1 MRNSLLGLF
10 SAAALAHAVS
20 GPSFAA
26 ESTASAPPA
35 PFAVV
40 ELFTSEGC
48 SSCPPADRLLS
59 ELAARADKEGK
70 PVFVLSFHVDYWNH
84 LGWAD
89 PFSRP
94 EFTLRQQRYAETREG
109 RVYTPQMIV
118 NGTDEFVGSQGARAR
133 RSVAA
138 ALERSA
144 GAAIAL
150 SIDPI
155 GSAGSDNPSKP
166 VGGAVPGTR
175 SLGVGYRV
183 TGGGAGD
190 LLNLALVEKGLLVPV
205 KRGEN
210 GGRTLKH
217 YNVVRVF
224 RALRLD
230 AKGEGRTK
238 LELPAETNPDSATLI
253 AYVQKAASL
262 ETVGAAKAEL
272 RRSK

>member
-1 MRNSLLGLF
+1 M
-10 SAAALAHAVS
+10 
-20 GPSFAA
+20 
-26 ESTASAPPA
+26 
-35 PFAVV
+35 V

-59 ELAARADKEGK
+59 QLAAQAEKDGK
-70 PVFVLSFHVDYWNH
+70 AVFVLSFHVDYWNQ

-94 EFTLRQQRYAETREG
+94 EFTKRQQRYSEIREG

-133 RSVAA
+133 SGVAA

-150 SIDPI
+150 SVDPAVPAR
-155 GSAGSDNPSKP
+155 AGKDGGP
-166 VGGAVPGTR
+166 VSGGATAWD
-175 SLGVGYRV
+175 VGYRV
-183 TGGGAGD
+183 TGGAEGD
-190 LLNLALVEKGLLVPV
+190 LLNLALVEKGLSVPV

-217 YNVVRVF
+217 DNVVRAF
-224 RALRLD
+224 RTLRLD
-230 AKGEGRTK
+230 AKGEGRIRM
-238 LELPAETNPDSATLI
+238 ESPAGMRADKSALI
-253 AYVQKAASL
+253 GYVQQAATFTIL
-262 ETVGAAKAEL
+262 GAAQAKP
-272 RRSK
+272 RVPD